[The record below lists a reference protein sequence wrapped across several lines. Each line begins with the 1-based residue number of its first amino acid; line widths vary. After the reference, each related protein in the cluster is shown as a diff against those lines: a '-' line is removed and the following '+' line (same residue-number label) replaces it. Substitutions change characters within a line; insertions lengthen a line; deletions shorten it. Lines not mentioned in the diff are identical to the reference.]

1 MIVNIT
7 HQKGGV
13 GKTTLT
19 TNLAVELDAIVID
32 LDNLRA
38 SILWN
43 KIRVGNGY
51 KPITCFSIDD
61 EKELDKI
68 ISENVG
74 RNIIIDSG
82 GYDSYFTRKA
92 ILVSDVILIPVGPS
106 QVELFGLQNFSKII
120 HKISNSIGAEIQA
133 NVIINN
139 ADPRAKTDIKDL
151 QDFVV
156 GKNLGFNLLDTV
168 IHSRAAFKKAYG
180 KGQSVVEFES
190 SSKAAEEIKQL
201 VKELTS

>member
-1 MIVNIT
+1 MIFNIT
-7 HQKGGV
+7 HPKGGV

-19 TNLAVELDAIVID
+19 TNLAVELDAIIID

-38 SILWN
+38 SVLWN
-43 KIRVGNGY
+43 KIRVKNGY
-51 KPITCFSIDD
+51 KSITSFTINDD
-61 EKELDKI
+61 KEIDKI
-68 ISENVG
+68 ISENEG

-92 ILVSDVILIPVGPS
+92 ILVSDIILIPVAPS
-106 QVELFGLQNFSKII
+106 QVELFGLQNFSKMI
-120 HKISNSIGAEIQA
+120 HKISKSIGAEIQA

-151 QDFVV
+151 QNFVV
-156 GKNLGFNLLDTV
+156 EENLGFNLLDSV
-168 IHSRAAFKKAYG
+168 IHSRAAFKKAFG
-180 KGQSVVEFES
+180 KGQNVVEFES

-201 VKELTS
+201 IKELTD